1 VDVIWKISAVLHRSI
16 DIYTVVSTCFRLGL
30 NFYLLLPIIF
40 KLKIPLA
47 LMHIEG
53 SERLQIITEKTNKK
67 CQTGNKTV
75 ISSIKKRRFWIETAR
90 TENIDSFRKS
100 KLRMHDSNIDQAILM
115 TIISKQNTQIEL
127 LFDMIRNIPGN
138 KDFLKR
144 NSFLKWHAHMN

>member
-1 VDVIWKISAVLHRSI
+1 
-16 DIYTVVSTCFRLGL
+16 
-30 NFYLLLPIIF
+30 
-40 KLKIPLA
+40 
-47 LMHIEG
+47 MHIEG